1 MIDFSISLKKAREAK
16 HVSQERLE
24 KASGISQAAISKIES
39 GAASPTIYTAQKLAD
54 ALGVSLVELI
64 TGAPYPPAAP
74 VVYSETP
81 LTETERQLISD
92 FRTLNKQ
99 GRENILRQIQMEKVF
114 SEESIEVSGVVN
126 Q

>member
-1 MIDFSISLKKAREAK
+1 MIDFSISLKKARETK
-16 HVSQERLE
+16 RISQERLE

-39 GAASPTIYTAQKLAD
+39 GVASPTIYTAQKLAD

-64 TGAPYPPAAP
+64 TGEPYPPAAP
-74 VVYSETP
+74 VVYDNVV

-92 FRTLNKQ
+92 FRMLNKQ
-99 GRENILRQIQMEKVF
+99 GRETILQQMFMCKKIWEQSDTLSDVA
-114 SEESIEVSGVVN
+114 N

>member
-99 GRENILRQIQMEKVF
+99 GRETILQQMYMCKKIWEQPDDISAVA
-114 SEESIEVSGVVN
+114 N

>member
-1 MIDFSISLKKAREAK
+1 MIDFSISLKKARETK
-16 HVSQERLE
+16 RISQERLE

-39 GAASPTIYTAQKLAD
+39 GVASPTIYTAQKLAD

-64 TGAPYPPAAP
+64 TGEPYPPAAP
-74 VVYSETP
+74 VVYDNVV
-81 LTETERQLISD
+81 LTETERQLLSD

-99 GRENILRQIQMEKVF
+99 GRETILQQMFMCKKIWEQ
-114 SEESIEVSGVVN
+114 SDGVSAVAN

>member
-1 MIDFSISLKKAREAK
+1 MIDFSISLKKARETK
-16 HVSQERLE
+16 RISQERLE

-39 GAASPTIYTAQKLAD
+39 GVASPTIYTAQKLAD

-64 TGAPYPPAAP
+64 TGEPYPPAAP
-74 VVYSETP
+74 VVYDNVV
-81 LTETERQLISD
+81 LTETERQLLSD

-99 GRENILRQIQMEKVF
+99 GRETILQQMFMCKKIWEQSAALSDVA
-114 SEESIEVSGVVN
+114 N

>member
-1 MIDFSISLKKAREAK
+1 MQSFCENMVRIRKAKRI
-16 HVSQERLE
+16 SQEQLA
-24 KASGISQAAISKIES
+24 KQSGISQSSISFIET
-39 GAASPTIYTAQKLAD
+39 GQNSPTIFTAQKIAD

-64 TGAPYPPAAP
+64 GAAPAPPAAP
-74 VVYSETP
+74 VVYTDVV

-99 GRENILRQIQMEKVF
+99 GREIILQQMFMVKKI
-114 SEESIEVSGVVN
+114 SEEYTSVSGVVN

>member
-1 MIDFSISLKKAREAK
+1 MAK
-16 HVSQERLE
+16 R
-24 KASGISQAAISKIES
+24 SGIAQSAISNIEK
-39 GAASPTIYTAQKLAD
+39 GNHSPTVYTTQKLAD

-64 TGAPYPPAAP
+64 TGKPYPPAAP
-74 VVYSETP
+74 VVYTDVV

-99 GRENILRQIQMEKVF
+99 GREIILQQMFMVKKI
-114 SEESIEVSGVVN
+114 SEEYTPVSGVVN

>member
-1 MIDFSISLKKAREAK
+1 MPLNDNLIRIRKEKSISQEVLAK
-16 HVSQERLE
+16 R
-24 KASGISQAAISKIES
+24 SGIAQSAISNIEK
-39 GAASPTIYTAQKLAD
+39 GNHSPTVYTTQKLAD

-64 TGAPYPPAAP
+64 TGKPYPPAEP
-74 VVYSETP
+74 VVYDNVI

-99 GRENILRQIQMEKVF
+99 GRETILQQMLMCKKIWEQSAALSDVA
-114 SEESIEVSGVVN
+114 N

>member
-1 MIDFSISLKKAREAK
+1 MIDFSISLKKARETK
-16 HVSQERLE
+16 RISQERLE

-39 GAASPTIYTAQKLAD
+39 GVASPTIYTAQKLAE

-64 TGAPYPPAAP
+64 TGEPYPPAAP
-74 VVYSETP
+74 VVYDNVV

-99 GRENILRQIQMEKVF
+99 GRDTILQQMFMCKKIWEQSDTF
-114 SEESIEVSGVVN
+114 SDVAN

>member
-1 MIDFSISLKKAREAK
+1 MIDFSISLKKVRETK
-16 HVSQERLE
+16 RISQERLE

-39 GAASPTIYTAQKLAD
+39 GVASPTIYTAQKLAD

-64 TGAPYPPAAP
+64 TGEPYPPAAP
-74 VVYSETP
+74 VVYDNVV
-81 LTETERQLISD
+81 LTETERQLLSD

-99 GRENILRQIQMEKVF
+99 GRETILQQMFMCKKIWEQ
-114 SEESIEVSGVVN
+114 SDGVSAVAN

>member
-1 MIDFSISLKKAREAK
+1 MEIGERLKQLRTQRRLSQIDLSKKCDISQQSISY
-16 HVSQERLE
+16 
-24 KASGISQAAISKIES
+24 IENNQN
-39 GAASPTIYTAQKLAD
+39 SPTVYTAQKLAD

-64 TGAPYPPAAP
+64 TGEPYPPAAP
-74 VVYSETP
+74 VVYDNVV

-99 GRENILRQIQMEKVF
+99 GRETILQQMFMCKKIWEQSDTF
-114 SEESIEVSGVVN
+114 SDVAN

>member
-1 MIDFSISLKKAREAK
+1 MGISENLVALRKEK
-16 HVSQERLE
+16 HISQVELSS
-24 KASGISQAAISKIES
+24 KSGISQQTISTIENNLN
-39 GAASPTIYTAQKLAD
+39 SPTIYTAQKIAD

-64 TGAPYPPAAP
+64 TGKPYPPAAP
-74 VVYSETP
+74 VVYDNVI

-99 GRENILRQIQMEKVF
+99 GRETILQQMFMCKKIWEQSAALSDVA
-114 SEESIEVSGVVN
+114 N